1 MKRLVLLDSNSLINR
16 AFYALP
22 PLTTADGRPSN
33 AVFGYTTMLMKIIKD
48 LEPTHIVATFD
59 LPAPTFRKELYTEY
73 KATRKPMPE
82 DLAMQMPMLKQLLRS
97 MQINIVELAGFEAD
111 DVIGTLAK
119 KCDYET
125 VIVTGDRDSLQ
136 LVSDS
141 TRVWLTKRGIT
152 EIIEYTPEKL
162 KEEGLLPSQI
172 IDLKS
177 LMGDSS
183 DNIPGIPGV
192 GEKTARSLL
201 ERYNSLEGVYEHTS
215 ELRGKLKEKVEE
227 NKELAYLSYKLATID
242 TDAPIAYEE
251 EKSILKLPFSTK
263 VRDVMTDFGFLSL
276 VNKLEFC
283 DSKDDSIIE
292 TVKVAER
299 FKIKVNDMK
308 KLEKL
313 IQILS
318 MSDGFAFVY
327 DGNIHIGLDKSEE
340 YVIILQSNVFE
351 TGLDYGEVMEAL
363 KTVLENK
370 EINKYVYDLKT
381 LWHQLGGK
389 LILGGIDI
397 SVKGYLADANLN
409 YKNLEAMI
417 TANGMDKE
425 YPALS
430 LMLLNERYD
439 AVLAK
444 FELISLYEDLEMPL
458 IEVLYDMEKE
468 GFRLDVQLMNELGA
482 KYTGELTQLT
492 EQIYTLA
499 GEKFNINSPSQ
510 LGRILFEVLRLKT
523 GKKTKK
529 GYSTNVEVLMSLR
542 NDHPIVDMV
551 LRYREISKLL
561 NTYIDGFRPLLIDG
575 RIHTVFKQTVTA
587 TGRLSS
593 TEPNLQN
600 IPVRKSEGRELR
612 KMFVA
617 SEGCKLLCADYSQIE
632 MRLLAHMS
640 GDEVLIDAFNNNDD
654 IHAITAAKAYNVP
667 LEMVTS
673 EMRRS
678 AKAVN
683 FGIIYGISSFGL
695 ANDIGTSPARAKEF
709 IDKYFA
715 TYPKVKGYLD
725 SNIAYAKEHGYVRS
739 MSGRVRFI
747 PELKSA
753 NYVTR
758 NFGERIAM
766 NMPLQG
772 SASDIIKSAMIRIN
786 RELNEGGYKARLVLQ
801 VHDELI
807 IDCPMEEVEK
817 VKQILGRCM
826 SDAVKLKVSLKADVS
841 EGYNWFEAK

>member
-82 DLAMQMPMLKQLLRS
+82 DLAMQMPMLKELLRS

-162 KEEGLLPSQI
+162 VEEGLLPSQI

-215 ELRGKLKEKVEE
+215 ELKGKLKEKVEE

-242 TDAPIAYEE
+242 TDVPIEYEE

-283 DSKDDSIIE
+283 DSKDESIID

-299 FKIKVNDMK
+299 FKIKVNDMN

-318 MSDGFAFVY
+318 VSDGFAFVY

-340 YVIILQSNVFE
+340 YEINLQSNVFE
-351 TGLDYGEVMEAL
+351 SGLDYGEVMEAL
-363 KTVLENK
+363 KSVLENK
-370 EINKYVYDLKT
+370 DINKYVYDLKT

-389 LILGGIDI
+389 RILGGIDI

-542 NDHPIVDMV
+542 NDHSIVDMV

-667 LEMVTS
+667 LDMVTS
-673 EMRRS
+673 DMRRS

-786 RELNEGGYKARLVLQ
+786 RELSEGGYKAKLVLQ

-817 VKQILGRCM
+817 VKEILGRCM

>member
-48 LEPTHIVATFD
+48 LEPSHIVATFD

-82 DLAMQMPMLKQLLRS
+82 DLAMQMPMLKELLRS

-215 ELRGKLKEKVEE
+215 ELRGKLKDKVEE

-242 TDAPIAYEE
+242 TDAPIEYEE

-292 TVKVAER
+292 TEKVAER

-318 MSDGFAFVY
+318 VSDGFAFVY

-340 YVIILQSNVFE
+340 YEINLQSNVFE
-351 TGLDYGEVMEAL
+351 TGLDYGEVMGAL
-363 KTVLENK
+363 KSVLENK
-370 EINKYVYDLKT
+370 DINKYVYDLKT

-389 LILGGIDI
+389 LVLGGIDI

-444 FELISLYEDLEMPL
+444 FELTSLYEDLEMPL

-725 SNIAYAKEHGYVRS
+725 SNIAYAKEHGYVTS

-786 RELNEGGYKARLVLQ
+786 RELSEGGYKAKLVLQ

-807 IDCPMEEVEK
+807 IDCPMEEIEK
-817 VKQILGRCM
+817 VKEILGRCM

>member
-48 LEPTHIVATFD
+48 LEPSHIVATFD

-82 DLAMQMPMLKQLLRS
+82 DLAMQMPMLKELLRS

-215 ELRGKLKEKVEE
+215 ELRGKLKDKVEE

-242 TDAPIAYEE
+242 TDVPIEYEE

-318 MSDGFAFVY
+318 VSDGFAFVY

-340 YVIILQSNVFE
+340 YEINLQSNVFE
-351 TGLDYGEVMEAL
+351 TGLDYGEVMETL
-363 KTVLENK
+363 KSVLENK
-370 EINKYVYDLKT
+370 DINKYVYDLKT

-389 LILGGIDI
+389 LVLGGIDI

-444 FELISLYEDLEMPL
+444 FELTSLYEDLEMPL

-492 EQIYTLA
+492 EQIYGLA

-725 SNIAYAKEHGYVRS
+725 SNIAYAKEHGYVTS

-786 RELNEGGYKARLVLQ
+786 RELSEGGYKAKLVLQ

-807 IDCPMEEVEK
+807 IDCPMEEIEK
-817 VKQILGRCM
+817 VKEILGRCM

>member
-82 DLAMQMPMLKQLLRS
+82 DLAMQMPMLKELLRS

-215 ELRGKLKEKVEE
+215 ELKGKLKEKVEE

-242 TDAPIAYEE
+242 TDVPIEYEE

-299 FKIKVNDMK
+299 FKIKVNDMN

-318 MSDGFAFVY
+318 VSDGFAFVY

-340 YVIILQSNVFE
+340 YEINLQSNVFE
-351 TGLDYGEVMEAL
+351 SGLDYGEVMEAL
-363 KTVLENK
+363 KSVLESK
-370 EINKYVYDLKT
+370 DINKYVYDLKT

-444 FELISLYEDLEMPL
+444 FELTSLYEDLEMPL

-667 LEMVTS
+667 LDMVTS
-673 EMRRS
+673 DMRRS

-786 RELNEGGYKARLVLQ
+786 RELSEGGYKAKLVLQ

-817 VKQILGRCM
+817 VKEILGRCM

>member
-82 DLAMQMPMLKQLLRS
+82 DLAMQMPMLKELLRA

-119 KCDYET
+119 KCEYET

-152 EIIEYTPEKL
+152 EIIEYSPEKL
-162 KEEGLLPSQI
+162 KEEGLSPSQI

-201 ERYNSLEGVYEHTS
+201 ERYNSLEGVYEHAS

-227 NKELAYLSYKLATID
+227 NKESAYLSYKLATID
-242 TDAPIAYEE
+242 TDAPIEYEE
-251 EKSILKLPFSTK
+251 DKSLLKLPFTTR

-299 FKIKVNDMK
+299 FKINVNDMK

-313 IQILS
+313 VEILS
-318 MSDGFAFVY
+318 VSDGFAFVY
-327 DGNIHIGLDKSEE
+327 DGNIHIGLDPSEE

-351 TGLDYGEVMEAL
+351 AGLDYEEVMNAL
-363 KTVLENK
+363 KAVLENK
-370 EINKYVYDLKT
+370 DIKKYVYDLKT
-381 LWHQLGGK
+381 LWHQFGGK
-389 LILGGIDI
+389 FIIGGIDI

-430 LMLLNERYD
+430 LMLLNDRYD
-439 AVLAK
+439 AVLSK
-444 FELISLYEDLEMPL
+444 FELTSLYEDLEMPL

-482 KYTGELTQLT
+482 KYTGELTELT
-492 EQIYTLA
+492 EQIYILA

-667 LEMVTS
+667 LEMVTA
-673 EMRRS
+673 EMRRN

-695 ANDIGTSPARAKEF
+695 ANDIGTSPALAKEF

-715 TYPKVKGYLD
+715 TYPKVKAYLD
-725 SNIAYAKEHGYVRS
+725 SNIVYAKEHGYVRS

-786 RELNEGGYKARLVLQ
+786 RELGEGGYKAKLVLQ

-807 IDCPMEEVEK
+807 IDCPLQEADK
-817 VKQILGRCM
+817 VKEILGRCM
-826 SDAVKLKVSLKADVS
+826 SDAAKLNVSLKADVS

>member
-48 LEPTHIVATFD
+48 LEPSHIVATFD

-82 DLAMQMPMLKQLLRS
+82 DLAMQMPMLKELLRS

-215 ELRGKLKEKVEE
+215 ELRGKLKDKIEE

-242 TDAPIAYEE
+242 TDVPIEYEE

-318 MSDGFAFVY
+318 VSDGFAFVY

-340 YVIILQSNVFE
+340 YEINLQSNVFE

-363 KTVLENK
+363 KSVLENK
-370 EINKYVYDLKT
+370 DINKYVYDLKT

-444 FELISLYEDLEMPL
+444 FELTSLYEDLEMPL

-725 SNIAYAKEHGYVRS
+725 SNIAYAKEHGYVTS

-786 RELNEGGYKARLVLQ
+786 RELSEGGYKAKLVLQ

-807 IDCPMEEVEK
+807 IDCPMEEIEK
-817 VKQILGRCM
+817 VKEILGRCM

>member
-82 DLAMQMPMLKQLLRS
+82 DLAMQMPMLKELLRS

-201 ERYNSLEGVYEHTS
+201 ERYNSLEGVYEHAS

-242 TDAPIAYEE
+242 TAVPIEYEE
-251 EKSILKLPFSTK
+251 EKSILKLPFSSK

-283 DSKDDSIIE
+283 DSKDDSIID

-299 FKIKVNDMK
+299 FKIKVNDMN

-318 MSDGFAFVY
+318 VSDGFAFVY

-340 YVIILQSNVFE
+340 YEINLQSNVLE

-363 KTVLENK
+363 KSVLENK
-370 EINKYVYDLKT
+370 DINKYVYDLKT

-667 LEMVTS
+667 LDMVTS
-673 EMRRS
+673 DMRRS

-786 RELNEGGYKARLVLQ
+786 RELSEGGYKARLVLQ

-817 VKQILGRCM
+817 VKEILGRCM

>member
-318 MSDGFAFVY
+318 MYDGFAFVY

-817 VKQILGRCM
+817 VKEILGRCM

>member
-48 LEPTHIVATFD
+48 LEPSHIVATFD

-82 DLAMQMPMLKQLLRS
+82 DLAMQMPMLKELLRS

-215 ELRGKLKEKVEE
+215 ELRGKLKEKVED

-242 TDAPIAYEE
+242 TDAPIEYEE

-318 MSDGFAFVY
+318 VSDGFAFVY

-340 YVIILQSNVFE
+340 YEINLQSNVFE

-363 KTVLENK
+363 KSVLENK
-370 EINKYVYDLKT
+370 DINKYVYDLKT

-389 LILGGIDI
+389 LVLGGIDI

-439 AVLAK
+439 TVLAK
-444 FELISLYEDLEMPL
+444 FELTSLYEDLEMPL

-725 SNIAYAKEHGYVRS
+725 SNIAYAKEHGYVTS

-786 RELNEGGYKARLVLQ
+786 RELSEGGYKAKLVLQ

-807 IDCPMEEVEK
+807 IDCPMEEIEK
-817 VKQILGRCM
+817 VKEILGRCM

>member
-48 LEPTHIVATFD
+48 LEPSHIVATFD

-82 DLAMQMPMLKQLLRS
+82 DLAMQMPMLKELLRS

-215 ELRGKLKEKVEE
+215 ELRGKLKDKVEE

-242 TDAPIAYEE
+242 TDAPIEYEE

-318 MSDGFAFVY
+318 VSDGFAFVY

-340 YVIILQSNVFE
+340 YEINLQSNVFE

-363 KTVLENK
+363 KSVLENK
-370 EINKYVYDLKT
+370 DINKYVYDLKT

-444 FELISLYEDLEMPL
+444 FELTSLYEDLEMPL

-725 SNIAYAKEHGYVRS
+725 SNIAYAKEHGYVTS

-786 RELNEGGYKARLVLQ
+786 RELSEGGYKAKLVLQ

-807 IDCPMEEVEK
+807 IDCPMEEIEK
-817 VKQILGRCM
+817 VKEILGRCM

>member
-48 LEPTHIVATFD
+48 LEPSHIVATFD

-82 DLAMQMPMLKQLLRS
+82 DLAMQMPMLKELLRS

-215 ELRGKLKEKVEE
+215 ELRGKLKDKIEE

-242 TDAPIAYEE
+242 TDAPIEYEE

-318 MSDGFAFVY
+318 VSDGFAFVY

-340 YVIILQSNVFE
+340 YEINLQSNVFE

-363 KTVLENK
+363 KSVLENK
-370 EINKYVYDLKT
+370 DINKYVYDLKT

-444 FELISLYEDLEMPL
+444 FELTSLYEDLEMPL

-725 SNIAYAKEHGYVRS
+725 SNIAYAKEHGYVTS

-786 RELNEGGYKARLVLQ
+786 RELSEGGYKAKLVLQ

-807 IDCPMEEVEK
+807 IDCPMEEIEK
-817 VKQILGRCM
+817 VKEILGRCM

>member
-48 LEPTHIVATFD
+48 LEPSHIVATFD

-82 DLAMQMPMLKQLLRS
+82 DLAMQMPMLKELLRS

-215 ELRGKLKEKVEE
+215 ELRGKLKDKVEE

-242 TDAPIAYEE
+242 TDAPIEYEE

-318 MSDGFAFVY
+318 VSDGFAFVY

-340 YVIILQSNVFE
+340 YEINLQSNVFE
-351 TGLDYGEVMEAL
+351 TGLDYGEVMETL
-363 KTVLENK
+363 KSVLENK
-370 EINKYVYDLKT
+370 DINKYVYDLKT

-389 LILGGIDI
+389 LVLGGIDI

-444 FELISLYEDLEMPL
+444 FELTSLYEDLEMPL

-492 EQIYTLA
+492 EQIYGLA

-725 SNIAYAKEHGYVRS
+725 SNIAYAKEHGYVTS

-786 RELNEGGYKARLVLQ
+786 RELSEGGYKAKLVLQ

-807 IDCPMEEVEK
+807 IDCPMEEIEK
-817 VKQILGRCM
+817 VKEILGRCM

>member
-48 LEPTHIVATFD
+48 LEPSHIVATFD

-82 DLAMQMPMLKQLLRS
+82 DLAMQMPMLKELLRS

-215 ELRGKLKEKVEE
+215 ELRGKLKDKVEE

-242 TDAPIAYEE
+242 TDVPIEYEE

-318 MSDGFAFVY
+318 VSDGFAFVY

-340 YVIILQSNVFE
+340 YEINLQSNVFE

-363 KTVLENK
+363 KSVLENK
-370 EINKYVYDLKT
+370 DINKYVYDLKT

-444 FELISLYEDLEMPL
+444 FELTSLYEDLEMPL

-725 SNIAYAKEHGYVRS
+725 SNIAYAKEHGCVTS

-786 RELNEGGYKARLVLQ
+786 RELSEGGYKAKLVLQ

-807 IDCPMEEVEK
+807 IDCPMEEIEK
-817 VKQILGRCM
+817 VKEILGRCM

>member
-48 LEPTHIVATFD
+48 LEPSHIVATFD

-82 DLAMQMPMLKQLLRS
+82 DLAMQMPMLKELLRS

-215 ELRGKLKEKVEE
+215 ELRGKLKDKVEE

-242 TDAPIAYEE
+242 TDAPIEYEE

-318 MSDGFAFVY
+318 VSDGFAFVY

-340 YVIILQSNVFE
+340 YEINLQSNVFE

-363 KTVLENK
+363 KSVLENK
-370 EINKYVYDLKT
+370 DINKYVYDLKT

-389 LILGGIDI
+389 LVLGGIDI

-439 AVLAK
+439 VVLAK
-444 FELISLYEDLEMPL
+444 FELTSLYEDLEMPL

-725 SNIAYAKEHGYVRS
+725 SNIAYAKEHGYVTS

-786 RELNEGGYKARLVLQ
+786 RELSEGGYKAKLVLQ

-807 IDCPMEEVEK
+807 IDCPMEEIEK
-817 VKQILGRCM
+817 VKEILGRCM

>member
-82 DLAMQMPMLKQLLRS
+82 DLAMQMPMLKELLRS
-97 MQINIVELAGFEAD
+97 MRINIVELAGFEAD

-201 ERYNSLEGVYEHTS
+201 ERYNSLEGVYEHAS

-242 TDAPIAYEE
+242 TAVPIEYEE

-283 DSKDDSIIE
+283 DSKDDSIID

-299 FKIKVNDMK
+299 FKIKVNDMN

-318 MSDGFAFVY
+318 VSDGFAFVY

-340 YVIILQSNVFE
+340 YEINLQSNVFE
-351 TGLDYGEVMEAL
+351 SGLDYGEVMEAL
-363 KTVLENK
+363 KSVLENK
-370 EINKYVYDLKT
+370 DINKYVYDLKT

-444 FELISLYEDLEMPL
+444 FELTSLYEDLEMPL

-667 LEMVTS
+667 LDMVTS
-673 EMRRS
+673 DMRRS

-786 RELNEGGYKARLVLQ
+786 RELSEGGYKAKLVLQ

-817 VKQILGRCM
+817 VKEILGRCM

-841 EGYNWFEAK
+841 EGYNWYEAK

>member
-48 LEPTHIVATFD
+48 LEPSHIVATFD

-82 DLAMQMPMLKQLLRS
+82 DLAMQMPMLKELLRS

-215 ELRGKLKEKVEE
+215 ELRGKLKDKVEE

-242 TDAPIAYEE
+242 TDAPIEYEE

-318 MSDGFAFVY
+318 VSDGFAFVY

-340 YVIILQSNVFE
+340 YEINLQSNVFE
-351 TGLDYGEVMEAL
+351 TGLDYGEVMETL
-363 KTVLENK
+363 KSVLENK
-370 EINKYVYDLKT
+370 DINKYVYDLKT

-389 LILGGIDI
+389 LVLGGIDI

-444 FELISLYEDLEMPL
+444 FELTSLYEDLEMPL

-725 SNIAYAKEHGYVRS
+725 SNIAYAKEHGYVTS

-786 RELNEGGYKARLVLQ
+786 RELSEGGYKAKLVLQ

-807 IDCPMEEVEK
+807 IDCPMEEIEK
-817 VKQILGRCM
+817 VKEILGRCM

>member
-136 LVSDS
+136 LVSDT

-786 RELNEGGYKARLVLQ
+786 RELNEGEYKARLVLQ

-817 VKQILGRCM
+817 VKEILGRCM